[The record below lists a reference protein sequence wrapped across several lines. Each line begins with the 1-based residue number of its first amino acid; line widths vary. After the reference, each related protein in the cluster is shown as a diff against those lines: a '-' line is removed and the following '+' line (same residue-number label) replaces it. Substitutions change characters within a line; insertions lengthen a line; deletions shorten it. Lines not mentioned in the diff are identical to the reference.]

1 MTIEFNCP
9 YCTALI
15 RVPDNAGGGKG
26 RCPKCATRISVPKV
40 SPLKLA
46 APPADDEPVLFAPPP
61 AADSP
66 FAPTAASPVTAA
78 DAITFGEAGPE
89 TNEAAAPSGPLDIF
103 AAPARPPGAFP
114 TATPRQPV
122 HPTSV
127 AARLRKK
134 KSGGAWLIPF
144 LFGLIACG
152 VGGWF
157 AWPYFLTEQL
167 GGELVA
173 ETADSLELPPGLVAK
188 SSIRHSSSEVEAVLA
203 DLEKSPE
210 PLLSTLMQVQL
221 RGSSNGLLV
230 HLNAGPKTRFYRI
243 AVRDNAPLTS
253 YLSKHAAEL
262 EEQRMQDIE
271 RTGTAFFT
279 EYRRVVA
286 KQADKSS
293 LTGFRNTLALPAL
306 VRGLGHQLV
315 ANYGRTA
322 YPCVYEDHEGA
333 VYFLLPPDA
342 REFEITGRKHADG
355 TVMFPASYK
364 IKVAGEI
371 KVPAKKAEEPAGK
384 LKDKQ
389 KPAAKEGEVSEEKMD
404 SKDAAMK
411 KGE

>member
-15 RVPDNAGGGKG
+15 RVPDKAGGGKG
-26 RCPKCATRISVPKV
+26 RCPKCATRISVPKY
-40 SPLKLA
+40 STA
-46 APPADDEPVLFAPPP
+46 RPVVPPP

-66 FAPTAASPVTAA
+66 FAPPAAAPAA
-78 DAITFGEAGPE
+78 PAAAGDAITFGEAGPE

-103 AAPARPPGAFP
+103 AAPARPPGAFL

-134 KSGGAWLIPF
+134 KSGSAWLVPF

-167 GGELVA
+167 GGELIA

-210 PLLSTLMQVQL
+210 PLISARMQVQL
-221 RGSSNGLLV
+221 RGSSKGLLV
-230 HLNAGPKTRFYRI
+230 HLNGGPKTQFYRI
-243 AVRDNAPLTS
+243 VVRDNAPLTN
-253 YLSKHAAEL
+253 YLSKHSAEL

-271 RTGTAFFT
+271 RTGTAFFA
-279 EYRRVVA
+279 EYRRVA
-286 KQADKSS
+286 TKKADKSS
-293 LTGFRNTLALPAL
+293 LKGFRDTLALPAL

-355 TVMFPASYK
+355 SVMFPATYK
-364 IKVAGEI
+364 IKVAGEM
-371 KVPAKKAEEPAGK
+371 KVPAKKEEEPADK
-384 LKDKQ
+384 SKDKK
-389 KPAAKEGEVSEEKMD
+389 KPAAKDGDEPEEKMD